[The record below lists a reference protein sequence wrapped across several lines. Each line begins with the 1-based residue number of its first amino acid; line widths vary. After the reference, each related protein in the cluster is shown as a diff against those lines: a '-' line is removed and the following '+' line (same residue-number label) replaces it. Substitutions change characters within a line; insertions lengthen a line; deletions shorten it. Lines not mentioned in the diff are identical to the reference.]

1 MVRTLDS
8 WFWVIP
14 LENDRTS
21 IGIVLEAADFKK
33 SGLSA
38 EKFFERA
45 IVEQP
50 LVRNRIGGARRVSQ
64 VHTAADFSYRS
75 QKLTGDRWL
84 LAGDAAGFIDPV
96 FSSGVFLAV
105 LAGEQAADVLHEVL
119 DHPRRAR
126 RLFRHYERL
135 VNRAMD
141 VYLRFV
147 ESWYAGKEFIEVFLT
162 PTQLF
167 QIPPAVNAVL
177 GGNIG
182 NRFAIRWR
190 MELFYLI
197 VRLQRKWT
205 LCQRLSLVPKAG
217 GEAAALNAAS
227 L

>member
-1 MVRTLDS
+1 M
-8 WFWVIP
+8 
-14 LENDRTS
+14 
-21 IGIVLEAADFKK
+21 
-33 SGLSA
+33 
-38 EKFFERA
+38 
-45 IVEQP
+45 
-50 LVRNRIGGARRVSQ
+50 RNRIGDGRRVSQ
-64 VHTAADFSYRS
+64 VYTAADFSYRS
-75 QKLTGDRWL
+75 EKLTGGRWL

-119 DHPRRAR
+119 DHPKRAR

-162 PTQLF
+162 PTDLF

-190 MELFYLI
+190 MEFFYLI
-197 VRLQRKWT
+197 VRLQRRWA
-205 LCQRLSLVPKAG
+205 LCPRLSLIPKRNSQTLSL
-217 GEAAALNAAS
+217 ESAS
-227 L
+227 I